1 MVSSEYKAN
10 RDCTKTVVSVV
21 KLEGKHTT
29 YDIEVASRHRFY
41 ANKLLVHNCI
51 GSYHPHGDAST
62 YGAMQTL
69 VHHNIPLME
78 GIGNW
83 GGLLD
88 PAAAYRYC
96 FVGDTRVNTEKGL
109 LKLSTLAKRSGVGNN
124 GEIPFKIKVDTKNEV
139 SQTSYFVNSGIQS
152 VVKVITDRG
161 YSVTCTPNEPFYVI
175 TTDGFRWV
183 RADQLKQGDWLCM
196 KRGTK
201 LEVKG
206 SHKLPNSLAVFLGYM
221 VGDGYVNRGQ
231 NMIGFNQVDNE
242 VFADFVKQAESVLS
256 EFKEFF
262 RITKNSPRSYG
273 KQEYNSWECTTK
285 KVKSYIKKYDLIEG
299 DSYDRRVP
307 EVVFQ
312 GNTAFM
318 SSFLQALFESDGSV
332 TNLKDGSSST
342 ISLTS
347 VSTKLLDEVS
357 LILRSQFG
365 IFSSIVYD
373 KDNCYK
379 LYITGAE
386 NVYLFKSNIG
396 FRSARK
402 NKLIRVNSFGLSGRT
417 IGGNNNDC
425 IPYSK
430 ELGLSRDSR
439 TRRATFRNKVE
450 SGKLLSSVADLL
462 YERDYYYVQVS
473 SVEDAGEAQVWD
485 LTVPKNHSFVAD
497 GFVVHNTNSKLSKL
511 GVDVFNPSYTA
522 VMDLVPNYDD
532 TDKEPVVLPVR
543 LPFLILNGA
552 EGIGVGITSSIPT
565 FTIESVLEVLTAIFS
580 GQKLKAIDLARTLK
594 PCLHW
599 GGQLV
604 KSKENKAQWL
614 ELMKTGRAKIQ
625 FQSTLEVDEK
635 TKSIT
640 ISEWHNVNPE
650 KLVQKVRTMPE
661 CQRAYNSKGSMTFT
675 IECKK
680 AFNLE
685 QFRQF
690 VTKVQKLATSS
701 VSYRFNCTHRTA
713 QTTDGIT
720 TYHTEFL
727 SLSVLE
733 FFYRWA
739 RLRLEL
745 ERKSLNWQIERQQKA
760 IDYSNLLIYAS
771 TKLEVVF
778 KALKAKDSQA
788 YLVKGLSI
796 TPEQANQ
803 ILELKV
809 RQLSR
814 LDQSQLKEKLK
825 EQKARMTELQGFLK
839 RPKSKIKSE
848 FKSLYDL
855 ILMDRKNNDKRKNQS
870 LSVH

>member
-1 MVSSEYKAN
+1 MYGVVKKESLADFGIRNITAYATEVNLDRAVPELYDGLKPVLRRVLWSAYHFKSGEAVKSAKIVGHCFAKGTLVIARFNNECKQVPIETLKIGDMVFTDGSDTINNGFRPITNTFVIHGQKLLHIECSHGKCV
-10 RDCTKTVVSVV
+10 DCTTDQVFYKPDWSEIKACDLKTGQVIVGFEHDSRRYRMLTVMNVSEL
-21 KLEGKHTT
+21 KGLHTV
-29 YDIEVASRHRFY
+29 YDIEVKEQHKFF
-41 ANKLLVHNCI
+41 ANGLLSHNCI

-88 PAAAYRYC
+88 PAASMRY
-96 FVGDTRVNTEKGL
+96 
-109 LKLSTLAKRSGVGNN
+109 
-124 GEIPFKIKVDTKNEV
+124 
-139 SQTSYFVNSGIQS
+139 
-152 VVKVITDRG
+152 
-161 YSVTCTPNEPFYVI
+161 
-175 TTDGFRWV
+175 
-183 RADQLKQGDWLCM
+183 
-196 KRGTK
+196 
-201 LEVKG
+201 
-206 SHKLPNSLAVFLGYM
+206 
-221 VGDGYVNRGQ
+221 
-231 NMIGFNQVDNE
+231 
-242 VFADFVKQAESVLS
+242 
-256 EFKEFF
+256 
-262 RITKNSPRSYG
+262 
-273 KQEYNSWECTTK
+273 
-285 KVKSYIKKYDLIEG
+285 
-299 DSYDRRVP
+299 
-307 EVVFQ
+307 
-312 GNTAFM
+312 
-318 SSFLQALFESDGSV
+318 
-332 TNLKDGSSST
+332 TN
-342 ISLTS
+342 
-347 VSTKLLDEVS
+347 
-357 LILRSQFG
+357 
-365 IFSSIVYD
+365 
-373 KDNCYK
+373 
-379 LYITGAE
+379 A
-386 NVYLFKSNIG
+386 
-396 FRSARK
+396 
-402 NKLIRVNSFGLSGRT
+402 
-417 IGGNNNDC
+417 
-425 IPYSK
+425 
-430 ELGLSRDSR
+430 
-439 TRRATFRNKVE
+439 
-450 SGKLLSSVADLL
+450 
-462 YERDYYYVQVS
+462 
-473 SVEDAGEAQVWD
+473 
-485 LTVPKNHSFVAD
+485 
-497 GFVVHNTNSKLSKL
+497 KLSKL
-511 GVDVFNPSYTA
+511 GQASFDPNYTA

-532 TDKEPVVLPVR
+532 TDKEPVVLPVQ
-543 LPFLILNGA
+543 LPLLLLNGA
-552 EGIGVGITSSIPT
+552 DGIGVGITSSIPT

-640 ISEWHNVNPE
+640 INDWHNINPE
-650 KLVQKVRTMPE
+650 KLVQKVRTLPE
-661 CQRAYNSKGSMTFT
+661 CQRAYNSKGATTFT

-680 AFNLE
+680 AYNLE

-713 QTTDGIT
+713 QTVDGIT

-760 IDYSNLLIYAS
+760 IDYSNILIYAS

-814 LDQSQLKEKLK
+814 LDQAQLKEKLK
-825 EQKARMTELQGFLK
+825 DQKARMTELQGFLK

-848 FKSLYDL
+848 FKSIYDL